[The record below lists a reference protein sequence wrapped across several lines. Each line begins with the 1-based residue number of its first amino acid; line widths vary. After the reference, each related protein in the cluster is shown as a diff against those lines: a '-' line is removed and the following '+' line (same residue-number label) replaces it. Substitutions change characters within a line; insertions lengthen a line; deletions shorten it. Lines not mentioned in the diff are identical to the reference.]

1 MILHIFLPENSMKIK
16 NYVNE
21 HVLTKKEVLECV
33 NCHRLEFKV
42 KNRN

>member
-1 MILHIFLPENSMKIK
+1 MFLPENSTKIK

-21 HVLTKKEVLECV
+21 LLLTKKEVLERL